1 MTPQDV
7 LAELLGRVGAGQG
20 AGVLINE
27 NELSQWPS
35 AAVAAMKSQRLI
47 AKTRPASSVICP
59 GCERECVMPVQIVP
73 STTPAPPAA
82 FIVCDKR
89 SDINRVAVSADFLTQ
104 WQCSADAVAGF
115 VADDLGLRRSDQ
127 RPAAGE
133 LLVIGTATG
142 NRRSQMLCLRPHDV
156 LSLVAGNNALP
167 LADLIGF
174 RDGAYSLDAATIR
187 KLVDSAT
194 TADPRYTPSNAK
206 REARKLDTQ
215 AMHAQWQKAYKVLR
229 KQHLDM
235 GDVWYSKQIAKTAI
249 AKGRDYVTIKKN
261 MKS

>member
-35 AAVAAMKSQRLI
+35 VA

-142 NRRSQMLCLRPHDV
+142 NSRSQMLCLRPHDV

-194 TADPRYTPSNAK
+194 TADPRWPALCACQRQPLGGSLAGGIGFAGFVGFHSGE
-206 REARKLDTQ
+206 RQ
-215 AMHAQWQKAYKVLR
+215 
-229 KQHLDM
+229 
-235 GDVWYSKQIAKTAI
+235 
-249 AKGRDYVTIKKN
+249 
-261 MKS
+261 

>member
-35 AAVAAMKSQRLI
+35 VA

-115 VADDLGLRRSDQ
+115 VADDLGL
-127 RPAAGE
+127 GF
-133 LLVIGTATG
+133 VI
-142 NRRSQMLCLRPHDV
+142 SE
-156 LSLVAGNNALP
+156 
-167 LADLIGF
+167 LIGAGLAVAVNGF
-174 RDGAYSLDAATIR
+174 LGASPGVSHSVDAS
-187 KLVDSAT
+187 SAG
-194 TADPRYTPSNAK
+194 
-206 REARKLDTQ
+206 
-215 AMHAQWQKAYKVLR
+215 HA
-229 KQHLDM
+229 
-235 GDVWYSKQIAKTAI
+235 G
-249 AKGRDYVTIKKN
+249 
-261 MKS
+261 